1 MALTPLDIKDK
12 TFKVKFRG
20 YSEDEVNDFL
30 DIVVDDYEALTRE
43 NREQELRIRD
53 LEEKLAYFNDMK
65 ESLMQSVL
73 LAQETADKVKA
84 SAQAEAE
91 NVVNKATYDSQYLIE
106 EAKTKANQIL
116 RDATD
121 NAKRVAVET
130 EELKR
135 QSRHF
140 HQRLLSV
147 MESQVNLVNSP
158 EWQELLQPTA
168 VYLQNSDAAFK
179 EVVEKVLQ
187 EHFPETDETVTFDA
201 TRQFTPEEME
211 EIYRRVA
218 EANKELENAQAQ
230 DAAVA
235 EEVIETEESEVAFV
249 EIAPAF
255 AEEFP
260 EDPQATQSFNINIEE

>member
-1 MALTPLDIKDK
+1 MALTTLDIKDK
-12 TFKVKFRG
+12 TFSVKFRG
-20 YSEDEVNDFL
+20 YSEEEVNDFL
-30 DIVVDDYEALTRE
+30 DIVTDDYEALTRT

-65 ESLMQSVL
+65 ESLMQSVV
-73 LAQETADKVKA
+73 LAQETAEKVKV
-84 SAQAEAE
+84 SAQAEAA
-91 NVVNKATYDSQYLIE
+91 NLINKATYDADSLIA
-106 EAKTKANQIL
+106 EAKNKANEIL

-130 EELKR
+130 EDLKR

-140 HQRLLSV
+140 HQRLLSA

-179 EVVEKVLQ
+179 EVVEKVLHENFSESEEQ
-187 EHFPETDETVTFDA
+187 LTFDA

-218 EANKELENAQAQ
+218 EANLELENTNNQTQEFTVSENPIDLVQ
-230 DAAVA
+230 DSPVSL
-235 EEVIETEESEVAFV
+235 EPIPTTEPISQTFTV
-249 EIAPAF
+249 
-255 AEEFP
+255 
-260 EDPQATQSFNINIEE
+260 NIEG

>member
-1 MALTPLDIKDK
+1 MALTTLDIKDK

-30 DIVVDDYEALTRE
+30 DIVTDDYEALTRA

-84 SAQAEAE
+84 SAQTEAA
-91 NVVNKATYDSQYLIE
+91 NVINKATYDSQHLIE
-106 EAKTKANQIL
+106 EAKMKANEIL

-140 HQRLLSV
+140 HQRLLSA

-187 EHFPETDETVTFDA
+187 ENFSDTDEPVTFDA

-218 EANKELENAQAQ
+218 EANLELENTQAQ
-230 DAAVA
+230 QDHLF
-235 EEVIETEESEVAFV
+235 EEVPAEVNEEVSTDTQTFTVNF
-249 EIAPAF
+249 
-255 AEEFP
+255 EE
-260 EDPQATQSFNINIEE
+260 

>member
-1 MALTPLDIKDK
+1 MALTTLDIKDK
-12 TFKVKFRG
+12 TFKLKFRG

-30 DIVVDDYEALTRE
+30 DILADDYEALTRT
-43 NREQELRIRD
+43 NREQEFRIHE

-65 ESLMQSVL
+65 ESLTQSVI

-84 SAQAEAE
+84 SANLEAD
-91 NVVNKATYDSQYLIE
+91 NLVNKATYDSQQLLE
-106 EAKTKANQIL
+106 EAKTKANEIL

-179 EVVEKVLQ
+179 EVLEKVLQ
-187 EHFPETDETVTFDA
+187 EHFPENDEVVTFDA

-218 EANKELENAQAQ
+218 EANLEAEKLDDNTILVSK
-230 DAAVA
+230 DETVA
-235 EEVIETEESEVAFV
+235 PFNTPEE
-249 EIAPAF
+249 AF
-255 AEEFP
+255 A
-260 EDPQATQSFNINIEE
+260 DDVATDNNYQFNIPIE

>member
-1 MALTPLDIKDK
+1 MALTTLDIKDK

-30 DIVVDDYEALTRE
+30 DIVTDDYEALTRA

-84 SAQAEAE
+84 SAQTEAT
-91 NVVNKATYDSQYLIE
+91 NVINKATYDSQHLIE
-106 EAKTKANQIL
+106 EAKMKANEIL

-140 HQRLLSV
+140 HQRLLSA

-187 EHFPETDETVTFDA
+187 ENFSDTDEPVTFDA

-218 EANKELENAQAQ
+218 EANLELENAQAQ
-230 DAAVA
+230 QDHLF
-235 EEVIETEESEVAFV
+235 EEVTAEVNEEVSTDTQTFTVKF
-249 EIAPAF
+249 
-255 AEEFP
+255 EE
-260 EDPQATQSFNINIEE
+260 